1 MSNEL
6 IIEHDGDTWRV
17 LGTGVD
23 SGSKRLCHLASTTR
37 FQWNSTTNPVQ
48 ISDFVPIA
56 ALLEAEKQ
64 KANQEKR
71 TPATATPPAGG
82 VRPVPA
88 GPKDCRIEDLQ
99 HALRLTVRAIEDLL
113 PGAKHIP
120 ANVGLI
126 NEALITSRIVLKD
139 KADA

>member
-23 SGSKRLCHLASTTR
+23 SGNKRLCHLASTTR
-37 FQWNSTTNPVQ
+37 TQWNSTSPVQ

-56 ALLEAEKQ
+56 AL
-64 KANQEKR
+64 
-71 TPATATPPAGG
+71 TAAA
-82 VRPVPA
+82 VAKPVIVAAVAKGPVD
-88 GPKDCRIEDLQ
+88 PKDCRIEDLQ

-113 PGAKHIP
+113 PGAKHIA

>member
-23 SGSKRLCHLASTTR
+23 SGDKRLCHLASTTR
-37 FQWNSTTNPVQ
+37 CQWNSDSPIQ

-56 ALLEAEKQ
+56 ALTAAAVAKPV
-64 KANQEKR
+64 AAA
-71 TPATATPPAGG
+71 PAPKPP
-82 VRPVPA
+82 VD
-88 GPKDCRIEDLQ
+88 PKDCRIEDLQ

-113 PGAKHIP
+113 PGAKHIA

>member
-23 SGSKRLCHLASTTR
+23 SGDKRLCHLASTTR
-37 FQWNSTTNPVQ
+37 CQWNSTTNPIQ

-56 ALLEAEKQ
+56 ALTAAAVAKPV
-64 KANQEKR
+64 AAA
-71 TPATATPPAGG
+71 PAPKPPG
-82 VRPVPA
+82 
-88 GPKDCRIEDLQ
+88 GPKDCRIEDLR

-113 PGAKHIP
+113 PGAKHIA

-126 NEALITSRIVLKD
+126 NEALITARALLQAEKP
-139 KADA
+139 DA